1 MLDKL
6 KQLVDLLPQPIF
18 EFDLN
23 YNITFYNKSLLH
35 LLNIS
40 SFGMQDIQIN
50 NYIFPLLDTLNTIL
64 YSNERLS
71 TECYIKNDY
80 TSYHVTMFS
89 YPSYDE
95 TGKIKGRI
103 CTICDMTER
112 KNIELKLREKEKIY
126 KYIVDNSHDGILL
139 VKENGIIDFVNN
151 EFLKI
156 TGYGQLEDL
165 VDKHFTIF
173 VSDNDMEKI
182 LNYYK
187 NRISGVADEN
197 LSPSKYD
204 FKLKRKDGTIR
215 DVSIHVNL
223 FTLPDGSVRVLGQ
236 LIDITE
242 KKELGDKLAALHDI
256 MQLIFD
262 GMQDVIWA
270 KDINNENVFMNKKFK
285 EAFIS
290 EEVINNKIF
299 NYNTLNYSDHK
310 PVHTIEKIES
320 HLFGVKWLDICK
332 FPIFKDDKL
341 IGIAGIARD
350 ITENILNILNI
361 DKNIDDWKIENNI
374 HNNEVKIIMK
384 DTLDMINNAIIGEKN
399 ATR

>member
-18 EFDLN
+18 EFDIN

-35 LLNIS
+35 LLNLS
-40 SFGMQDIQIN
+40 SFGMQDMKIN
-50 NYIFPLLDTLNTIL
+50 EYIFPLLDTLTTIL
-64 YSNERLS
+64 NSNERLS
-71 TECYIKNDY
+71 TECYVKNDY

-89 YPSYDE
+89 YPSHDE

-126 KYIVDNSHDGILL
+126 KYIVDNSHDGIFLL
-139 VKENGIIDFVNN
+139 KENGIIDFVNT
-151 EFLKI
+151 EFLNISGYNDI
-156 TGYGQLEDL
+156 TEL
-165 VDKHFTIF
+165 VGSNFSIF
-173 VSDNDMEKI
+173 VSECDIERMRE
-182 LNYYK
+182 YYK
-187 NRISGVADEN
+187 NRINGLTGERAPN
-197 LSPSKYD
+197 KYD
-204 FKLKRKDGTIR
+204 FKLKKKDGILR
-215 DVSIHVNL
+215 DVSIHINL

-299 NYNTLNYSDHK
+299 NFNTLNYSDHK